1 MHGIVSCNIGIAKNQ
16 SSPELDA
23 LRCVA
28 LQCVSTFHKPS
39 ASPDYYISGCAIS
52 RVRRLRIGQT
62 ADWWAKQGLSRHLSL
77 KLMRVVFF
85 FF

>member
-39 ASPDYYISGCAIS
+39 ASPDYISGRAIS
-52 RVRRLRIGQT
+52 RCVGSELDKRPIG
-62 ADWWAKQGLSRHLSL
+62 GLSKGCHGICH
-77 KLMRVVFF
+77 
-85 FF
+85 